1 VIDLHCHI
9 LPGIDDGAPDLAASL
24 AMAEAAV
31 ADGIVTIA
39 CTPHILPGVYGND
52 GPGIKAAVAA
62 LAKVLADAGIPLE
75 LAVGADVHVAP
86 TLIADVRAG
95 RVPTLGGSRYLLLEP
110 PHHVLPPRLE
120 DFAFGLAAAGII
132 PIITHPERLKWI
144 DGHYPLVQRLASRGV
159 LMQVTAGSVT
169 GKFGGRARY
178 WAERMLDEG
187 IVDVMATDAHDV
199 TRRPPRLAEARDLVA
214 KRCGEDTATGLVAT
228 NPLYILENMVPS
240 ELRRSSA

>member
-1 VIDLHCHI
+1 
-9 LPGIDDGAPDLAASL
+9 
-24 AMAEAAV
+24 
-31 ADGIVTIA
+31 
-39 CTPHILPGVYGND
+39 
-52 GPGIKAAVAA
+52 
-62 LAKVLADAGIPLE
+62 
-75 LAVGADVHVAP
+75 
-86 TLIADVRAG
+86 
-95 RVPTLGGSRYLLLEP
+95 
-110 PHHVLPPRLE
+110 
-120 DFAFGLAAAGII
+120 
-132 PIITHPERLKWI
+132 
-144 DGHYPLVQRLASRGV
+144 
-159 LMQVTAGSVT
+159 MQVTAGSVT